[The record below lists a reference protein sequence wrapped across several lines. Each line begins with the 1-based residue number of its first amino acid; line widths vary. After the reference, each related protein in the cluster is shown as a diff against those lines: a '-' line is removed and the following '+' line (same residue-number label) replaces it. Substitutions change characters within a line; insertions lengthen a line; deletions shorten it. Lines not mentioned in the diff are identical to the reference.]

1 MAVDKN
7 GKKLPPGIR
16 QRANGRYEGRIKY
29 QYKSYSV
36 YADTI
41 TDTKKKMNDLKY
53 KLQHGLFVQ
62 NGKTT
67 LDEWFETWL
76 NVYKKNKLKK
86 GTISTYKK
94 QYSYMVK
101 EKLGKKYITDIRG
114 EHIQT
119 LYNDLVEEEYAVSS
133 IKIVAAI
140 LSGCFKQAFKNGLIE
155 RNPVKLAEVPS
166 DKEEHIMKAMTKEEQ
181 HMFMEYAKDSY
192 LFNFYSM
199 LLRTGLRN
207 GELRGLKF
215 SDIDKKKRVI
225 HIRRTLKYEE
235 GEGYYEDTPKTKSS
249 RRDIPLTRDVEKLL
263 DAQKYYWGEKIVNIR
278 RYVFCTEEGKPLSRD
293 RVQYEIDRIIK
304 QINQS
309 GNEFER
315 ITPHVF
321 RHTFATRAI
330 ESGMK
335 PQTLKAI
342 MGHSSLSMT
351 MDLYSHV
358 MPDTKATEME
368 LIAVAF

>member
-1 MAVDKN
+1 MAVDKR
-7 GKKLPPGIR
+7 GRKLPKGIR
-16 QRANGRYEGRIKY
+16 QRSETYEGRFT
-29 QYKSYSV
+29 YKGQAYSV
-36 YADTI
+36 HGNTI
-41 TDTKKKMNDLKY
+41 TETQKKMTDLKY
-53 KLQHGLFVQ
+53 KLQHGLFVESS
-62 NGKTT
+62 KTT
-67 LDEWFETWL
+67 LNEWFEIWL
-76 NVYKKNKLKK
+76 KVYKKNKLKK

-368 LIAVAF
+368 MIAVAF